1 MHRFID
7 GEDRMQRALL
17 PHSLEDYVGEENPV
31 RVIEVFIDELDLPAL
46 GFSGMTR
53 GATGRPAYHPSTL
66 LKIYL
71 YGYLNRVQSS
81 RRLEREAQRN
91 IELMWLTGRL
101 APDFKTIADFRKD
114 NGAAIRSVCRQFVE
128 LCRGLKLFTGAVV
141 AIDGSK
147 FKAVNNRDKNY
158 TVAKVTGRMEQVNA
172 SIARYLRAL
181 DQADREESDIAE
193 AKSGRLKEKIA
204 GLRRQMQALKAME
217 QRVQDAPDQQVSLT
231 DPDARSMATSGKGTA
246 TVGYNVQIAVDA
258 EHRLIVAHEVINQ
271 GSGRQQLAPMAF
283 KAQQA
288 TGCDKIT
295 ALADRGYFNGDQVLS
310 CERTGVA
317 PIVPKTLTSSGAKR
331 GFFTRQDF
339 IYNAEHDH
347 YTCPA
352 GAKLTK
358 IHRRVDHTVDF
369 DRYRHLSACF
379 TCPLRPRCTPTPRR
393 IIKRWENEDV
403 LDRMQDR
410 LDRMPDAMGVRRQ
423 TVEHPFGTLKA
434 WMGATHFL
442 TRTLD
447 KVRTEMSLHV
457 LAYNTQA
464 NDQDLRS
471 GTADGGDQNLIA
483 SLKLLASVCL
493 SASALTPGKHG
504 ASTHTSDA
512 FSHGLGHE
520 YAFGRTRLDGS
531 IAPFSAVPCGSG
543 RGVRSTQ

>member
-7 GEDRMQRALL
+7 GEDRMQQTLL
-17 PHSLEDYVGEENPV
+17 PNSLEDYVSQENPV
-31 RVIEVFIDELDLPAL
+31 RVIEVFIDELDLAAL
-46 GFSGMTR
+46 GFSGMTP
-53 GATGRPAYHPSTL
+53 AVTGRPAYHPSTL

-71 YGYLNRVQSS
+71 YGYLNRLQSS

-91 IELMWLTGRL
+91 IELMWLVGRL

-114 NGAAIRSVCRQFVE
+114 NGAAIRAVCRQFVE
-128 LCRGLKLFTGAVV
+128 LCRQLGLFTRAVV

-158 TVAKVTGRMEQVNA
+158 TVAKVTGRMEQVDA

-181 DQADREESDIAE
+181 DRADREESDIAE
-193 AKSGRLKEKIA
+193 AKSVRLKDKIA
-204 GLRRQMQALKAME
+204 GLRQQMQALKVME
-217 QRVQDAPDQQVSLT
+217 QTVHDAPDQQVSLT

-258 EHRLIVAHEVINQ
+258 EHHLIVAHEVINQ
-271 GSGRQQLAPMAF
+271 GYDRHQLAPMAL

-288 TGCDKIT
+288 TGREQVT
-295 ALADRGYFNGDQVLS
+295 ALAGRGYFSGDQVLS
-310 CERTGVA
+310 CEGTGVA
-317 PIVPKTLTSSGAKR
+317 PIVPKVLTSSGTKR
-331 GFFTRQDF
+331 GLFARQDF
-339 IYNAEHDH
+339 IYDAGHDH

-358 IHRRVDHTVDF
+358 IHRRADHTEDF

-379 TCPLRPRCTPTPRR
+379 TCPLRPRCTPTQRR
-393 IIKRWENEDV
+393 IVKRWENEDV

-410 LDRMPDAMGVRRQ
+410 LDRMPEAMGVRRQ

-457 LAYNTQA
+457 LAYNLKRMIA
-464 NDQDLRS
+464 IF
-471 GTADGGDQNLIA
+471 GAGPLIA
-483 SLKLLASVCL
+483 AIR
-493 SASALTPGKHG
+493 A
-504 ASTHTSDA
+504 
-512 FSHGLGHE
+512 
-520 YAFGRTRLDGS
+520 
-531 IAPFSAVPCGSG
+531 
-543 RGVRSTQ
+543 

>member
-7 GEDRMQRALL
+7 GDDRMQQTLL
-17 PHSLEDYVGEENPV
+17 PNSLEASEENPV
-31 RVIEVFIDELDLPAL
+31 RVIEVFVDELDLAAL
-46 GFSGMTR
+46 GFAGMTPA
-53 GATGRPAYHPSTL
+53 ATGRPAYHPATL

-71 YGYLNRVQSS
+71 YGYLNRLQSS
-81 RRLEREAQRN
+81 RRLERETQRN

-114 NGAAIRSVCRQFVE
+114 NGEAIRAVCSRFVVLCRQ
-128 LCRGLKLFTGAVV
+128 LGLFTRAVV

-181 DQADREESDIAE
+181 DRADREESDIAE
-193 AKSGRLKEKIA
+193 AKSVRLKEKIA
-204 GLRRQMQALKAME
+204 GLRRQMQSLKVME
-217 QRVQDAPDQQVSLT
+217 RRVQDAPDQQVSLT
-231 DPDARSMATSGKGTA
+231 DPDAHSMATSGKGTA

-258 EHRLIVAHEVINQ
+258 EHHLIVAHEVINQ
-271 GSGRQQLAPMAF
+271 GYDRHQLPPMAF
-283 KAQQA
+283 KAQQV
-288 TGCDKIT
+288 TGCEQIT
-295 ALADRGYFNGDQVLS
+295 ALADRGYFNGDQALS
-310 CERTGVA
+310 CEGTGVA

-339 IYNAEHDH
+339 IYDAEHDH

-358 IHRRVDHTVDF
+358 AKRRADHTEDF
-369 DRYRHLSACF
+369 DFYRHLSACF
-379 TCPLRPRCTPTPRR
+379 TCPLRPRCTPTKLRR
-393 IIKRWENEDV
+393 VKRWEHEDV

-410 LDRMPDAMGVRRQ
+410 LDRMPEAMGVRRQ
-423 TVEHPFGTLKA
+423 TVEHLKA

-457 LAYNTQA
+457 LAYN
-464 NDQDLRS
+464 
-471 GTADGGDQNLIA
+471 
-483 SLKLLASVCL
+483 LKRMIRI
-493 SASALTPGKHG
+493 
-504 ASTHTSDA
+504 
-512 FSHGLGHE
+512 
-520 YAFGRTRLDGS
+520 FGVGPLMAAIR
-531 IAPFSAVPCGSG
+531 A
-543 RGVRSTQ
+543 